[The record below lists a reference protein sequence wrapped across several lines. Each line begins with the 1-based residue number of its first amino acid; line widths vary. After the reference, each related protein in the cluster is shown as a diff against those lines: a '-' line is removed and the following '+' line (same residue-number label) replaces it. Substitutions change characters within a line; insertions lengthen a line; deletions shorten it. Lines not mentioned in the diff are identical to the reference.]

1 MGLTR
6 LDVFNV
12 RIISRIRMTPVSGL
26 NLILGPN
33 ASGKTSLLEAIS
45 LLATG
50 RSFRSSRIETVIRD
64 GQRDVMVAGLLDAP
78 GTARETTVGIS
89 KGPSRTRARI
99 AGRSVHTQS
108 DLARLMPVQMIHPD
122 SHGMLTGGPSER
134 RAFVDWG
141 LFHSHEGYADLLRG
155 YRRVLSQRND
165 GLRHGL
171 ADALLKPWE
180 IELDRLAV
188 LIDEAR
194 SRYLASLL
202 VELESIKAILPEVQD
217 LEWSYRRGWREG
229 EELSN
234 LLEHGRDRER
244 EIGHTLLGPHR
255 ADIAFRKSGV
265 SVSTHASR
273 GQQKSVVVGLRLL
286 QVAALFRATG
296 QRAMVLI
303 DDLPSELDVKRRQA
317 IGQLL
322 AQMKTQVFVTAIDID
337 PRDLGRWDEFALFHV
352 KQGALVAEVSPNV

>member
-6 LDVFNV
+6 LDIFNL
-12 RIISRIRMTPVSGL
+12 RIISRIRMMPVSGL
-26 NLILGPN
+26 NLIVGPN

-50 RSFRSSRIETVIRD
+50 RSFRSARVDTVVRE
-64 GQRDVMVAGLLDAP
+64 GQKEVMVAGLLNTP
-78 GTARETTVGIS
+78 GTSSETTVGIS

-122 SHGMLTGGPSER
+122 SHSMLTGGPSER

-141 LFHSHEGYADLLRG
+141 LFHTQDGYAELLRD

-171 ADALLKPWE
+171 ANTLLRPWE
-180 IELDRLAV
+180 IELERLAKQ
-188 LIDEAR
+188 IDEAR
-194 SRYLASLL
+194 GNYLTSLL
-202 VELESIKAILPEVQD
+202 PELEEIKHVLPEVRD
-217 LEWSYRRGWREG
+217 LEWSYRRGWRDG
-229 EELSN
+229 EELSA
-234 LLEHGRDRER
+234 LFEQGRDRER
-244 EIGHTLLGPHR
+244 EVGHTLLGPHR
-255 ADIAFRKSGV
+255 ADIAFKKSGIG
-265 SVSTHASR
+265 VSTHASR
-273 GQQKSVVVGLRLL
+273 GQQKSVVLGLRLI
-286 QVAALFRATG
+286 QVAALFRASG

-303 DDLPSELDVKRRQA
+303 DDLPSELDAQRRQA

-322 AQMKTQVFVTAIDID
+322 AQMQTQVFVTAIDID
-337 PRDLGRWDEFALFHV
+337 PSDLGCWKEFALFHV
-352 KQGALVAEVSPNV
+352 EHGGLVANASADA

>member
-6 LDVFNV
+6 LDIFNL
-12 RIISRIRMTPVSGL
+12 RIISRIRMMPVGGL

-33 ASGKTSLLEAIS
+33 GSGKSSLLEAIS

-50 RSFRSSRIETVIRD
+50 RSFRSARIDTVIRE
-64 GQRDVMVAGLLDAP
+64 GQKEVMVAGLVSAA
-78 GTARETTVGIS
+78 GTSSETTVGIS
-89 KGPSRTRARI
+89 KGVARTRARI
-99 AGRSVHTQS
+99 AGRSIHTQS
-108 DLARLMPVQMIHPD
+108 DLARLMPVQIIHPD

-141 LFHSHEGYADLLRG
+141 LFHSHQGYADLLRG

-171 ADALLKPWE
+171 ANALLKPWE
-180 IELDRLAV
+180 IELESLAKQ
-188 LIDEAR
+188 IDAAR
-194 SRYLASLL
+194 VHYLAGLL
-202 VELESIKAILPEVQD
+202 PELEAIKDILPEVCD

-229 EELSN
+229 EELST
-234 LLEHGRDRER
+234 LLEQGRDRER
-244 EIGHTLLGPHR
+244 EVGHTLLGPHR
-255 ADIAFRKSGV
+255 ADILFKKSGV
-265 SVSTHASR
+265 GVSTHASR
-273 GQQKSVVVGLRLL
+273 GQQKSVVLGLRLI
-286 QVAALFRATG
+286 QVAAHFRATG

-303 DDLPSELDVKRRQA
+303 DDLPSELDAQRRQA

-337 PRDLGRWDEFALFHV
+337 PSDLGHWDEFALFHV
-352 KQGALVAEVSPNV
+352 KHGALVPNAPDNA